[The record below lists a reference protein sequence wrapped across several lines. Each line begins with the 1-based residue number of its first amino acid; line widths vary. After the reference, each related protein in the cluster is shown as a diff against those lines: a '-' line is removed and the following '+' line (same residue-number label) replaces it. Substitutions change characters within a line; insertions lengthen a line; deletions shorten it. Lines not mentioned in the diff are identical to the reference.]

1 MPLHTTGAD
10 LLRECCMADQQH
22 QVLVKTDLLILCTMP
37 MHTTPIR
44 TAGTNLLREGVGH
57 FARVL
62 LKEVTL
68 VEPAYRE
75 VLVVYRNV
83 QPDARQR
90 GAGRSA
96 SPLRWTAPLR
106 LPRKSG
112 SKRGKGERR
121 GAGAEKGKEK
131 EWWLR
136 FGMFQGWEAPA
147 AAGAEQEVDG
157 TGGNGDGPDAQ
168 AVSNGSGSANGNG
181 VGTGA
186 DGFNGSSA
194 MRGDASTLSAAA
206 SAGGQVSGGEAAAS
220 REGSGASTTGGAAAS
235 ALHSCPS
242 THGSSGRARGGETSG
257 GGGAGSEGMGSDSDR
272 DDTAGTAPGAAATN
286 AKTDSGGGSGRGR
299 VLVPAAPLGAAG
311 SRHSPRSAAAA
322 AGMKAPIQIQVYR
335 DIPLPDWKL
344 VLPDKLLQ
352 FRPLDLVRT
361 DLFALVGL
369 AAVLVNARYDSVVL
383 EVVTLVSAGAFLV
396 RVVLGYQRMA
406 ERYRSYVNEVLQQRT
421 LASGEGAIE
430 FLANRWGLWGDG
442 CGLKE
447 GPESRCV
454 MAI

>member
-1 MPLHTTGAD
+1 
-10 LLRECCMADQQH
+10 
-22 QVLVKTDLLILCTMP
+22 
-37 MHTTPIR
+37 MH

-106 LPRKSG
+106 LPRKSA
-112 SKRGKGERR
+112 SRRGKGVRR
-121 GAGAEKGKEK
+121 GAVAEKGKEK

-168 AVSNGSGSANGNG
+168 AASNGSGSANGNG
-181 VGTGA
+181 VGTGV
-186 DGFNGSSA
+186 NGSGA
-194 MRGDASTLSAAA
+194 MRGGASTPSAAA
-206 SAGGQVSGGEAAAS
+206 PAGEQVSGGEAAAF
-220 REGSGASTTGGAAAS
+220 RDGSGASTTGGGAAS
-235 ALHSCPS
+235 ALYSGPS
-242 THGSSGRARGGETSG
+242 THGSSGRFRGGENSG
-257 GGGAGSEGMGSDSDR
+257 GGGAGSKGVGSDSDS
-272 DDTAGTAPGAAATN
+272 DETAGTAAGAAATN
-286 AKTDSGGGSGRGR
+286 AKTDSGGGGGRGR

-311 SRHSPRSAAAA
+311 SRRSPGGAAAA

-430 FLANRWGLWGDG
+430 FLANRCGWGGG
-442 CGLKE
+442 GGRKGVGTGLRRGQKAAV
-447 GPESRCV
+447 S
-454 MAI
+454 